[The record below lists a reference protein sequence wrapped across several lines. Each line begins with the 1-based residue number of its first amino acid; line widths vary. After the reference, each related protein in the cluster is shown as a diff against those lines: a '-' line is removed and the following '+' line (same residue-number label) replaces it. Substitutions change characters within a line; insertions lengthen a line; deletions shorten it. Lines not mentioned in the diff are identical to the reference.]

1 MTVREL
7 ITLLFKTGNLD
18 IEVTASD
25 TYGECGVFPITG
37 IIYNND
43 GVELTSEN
51 NE

>member
-7 ITLLFKTGNLD
+7 ITLLFRTQNLD
-18 IEVTASD
+18 VKVTASD
-25 TYGECGVFPITG
+25 TYNEGTFPITG